1 MKSLISIVALCLI
14 ISLSGCQQLMQ
25 PEYSSTNTLTSI
37 DCVVVLEAK
46 VTAMGKPD
54 DVKQIFSGSISDNG
68 IVTFSG
74 ISFLTPEQKAR
85 ARFDAIFPMTA
96 NIVEKDGAG
105 NVIGSTIG
113 GQRTISKKTYYFYVV
128 AANGAERKYT
138 LSFN

>member
-1 MKSLISIVALCLI
+1 MKSLKFIMALCLL
-14 ISLSGCQQLMQ
+14 ISLSGCQQLME

-37 DCVVVLEAK
+37 NCVVVMEEK

-74 ISFLTPEQKAR
+74 IGSLTPEQKVR
-85 ARFDAIFPMTA
+85 ARFEAIFPLTA
-96 NIVEKDGAG
+96 TIVEKDGAG

-113 GQRTISKKTYYFYVV
+113 GQRSISKKTYYFYVV
-128 AANGAERKYT
+128 AANGTERKYT